1 MASLKRTAWSLLA
14 ALILASVLAPS
25 SFAAGSVA
33 MQVENLVK
41 QAIAEYNSAMEEG
54 DSSAFVKY
62 FASNAKYESPL
73 VRYSGREPIAR
84 HIDAEFKAYK
94 ARFQV
99 AMMFVQENQAAIVMT
114 WDGVDRKS
122 GEETRIDMVG
132 LFEVGPSGQFS
143 SAVLYFDSAKAK
155 APANLA
161 Q

>member
-1 MASLKRTAWSLLA
+1 MASLNRTAWSLLA
-14 ALILASVLAPS
+14 ALILASMLAPS

-73 VRYSGREPIAR
+73 VRYSGREQIAR

-99 AMMFVQENQAAIVMT
+99 TRMFVQENQAAIVMT
-114 WDGVDRKS
+114 WDAVDRKS

-132 LFEVGPSGQFS
+132 LFELGPSGQFS

-155 APANLA
+155 ALANLV